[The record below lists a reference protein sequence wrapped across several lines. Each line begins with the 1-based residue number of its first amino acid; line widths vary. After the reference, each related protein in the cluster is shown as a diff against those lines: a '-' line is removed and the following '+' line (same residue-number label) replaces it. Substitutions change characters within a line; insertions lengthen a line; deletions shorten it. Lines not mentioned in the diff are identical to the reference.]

1 MSYFVPYVDA
11 SGLHYP
17 TYNDIIEQLVDEMQ
31 TIYGSGIYLG
41 ADSQDYQM
49 LSKIAEKIY
58 DTYQAIE
65 LAYNAHSPLTSIGT
79 GLDYIVALNGISR
92 KQATRSVV
100 TLSLTGSPGTTI
112 EGGAAADNN
121 GLMWDFSENVTIGQD
136 GTAEVE
142 ATAREYGLITAA
154 PNSITRI
161 MTPVMGW
168 ESVTNVFAATVGT
181 VTESDSEL
189 RARQGESVALP
200 SRSMVGGL
208 YAALKNIPDV
218 ARCAVYENDTG
229 DTDANGV
236 PGHSVCCVV
245 EGGEDSEVARAI
257 FMRKGLGCGTY
268 GSESAEVVDDGGMV
282 NTVNFERLGYADI
295 DIEINI
301 TTRGGWTAS
310 LVDEIKTAI
319 VNYLDSF
326 TIGTDLTMSII
337 WMVAQTVN
345 ADARLPQFS
354 ITSVLI
360 ARHGETLSTADVE
373 INYNEAARGR
383 VDNITINIT

>member
-1 MSYFVPYVDA
+1 MSYFIPYVDA
-11 SGLHYP
+11 SGFHYP
-17 TYNDIIEQLVDEMQ
+17 TYNDLLEQLVDEMQ

-49 LSKIAEKIY
+49 LSKISEKIY

-100 TLSLTGSPGTTI
+100 TLSLTGTPGTTI
-112 EGGAAADNN
+112 EGGSAADSN
-121 GLMWDFSENVTIGQD
+121 GRMWDMTENVVIGQD

-161 MTPVMGW
+161 MTPTMGW
-168 ESVTNVFAATVGT
+168 ESVTNVFAASVGT
-181 VTESDSEL
+181 VTETDSEL
-189 RARQGESVALP
+189 RGRQGESVALP

-208 YAALKNIPDV
+208 YASLKNLADV
-218 ARCAVYENDTG
+218 SRCAVYENDTG

-245 EGGEDSEVARAI
+245 EGAEDGEIARTI

-268 GSESAEVVDDGGMV
+268 GSVSADVVDDGGSV
-282 NTVNFERLGYADI
+282 NSISFERLGYADI
-295 DIEINI
+295 DIEINL
-301 TTRGGWTAS
+301 TRRSGWTSS
-310 LVDEIKTAI
+310 LEEEIKTAI

-326 TIGTDLTMSII
+326 SIGTDLTMSII

-345 ADARLPQFS
+345 KDARTPQFS

-360 ARHGETLSTADVE
+360 ARHGEELSTDDVV
-373 INYNEAARGR
+373 IDFNEAARGR

>member
-1 MSYFVPYVDA
+1 MSYFTPYVDA

-100 TLSLTGSPGTTI
+100 TLSLTGAPGTTI
-112 EGGAAADNN
+112 EGGAAADVN
-121 GLMWDFSENVTIGQD
+121 GLMWDFADNVTIGQD
-136 GTAEVE
+136 GTAEVQ

-154 PNSITRI
+154 RGSITRI

-168 ESVTNVFAATVGT
+168 ESVTNTLAASVGA

-208 YAALKNIPDV
+208 YAALKNLPDV
-218 ARCAVYENDTG
+218 NRCAVYENDTNS
-229 DTDANGV
+229 TDSNGV
-236 PGHSVCCVV
+236 PAHSVCCVV
-245 EGGEDSEVARAI
+245 EGAEDGDIAQTI

-268 GSESAEVVDDGGMV
+268 GSESVDVVDDGGMV

-295 DIEINI
+295 DIEISL
-301 TTRGGWTAS
+301 TRRSGWTSS
-310 LVDEIKTAI
+310 LENEIKTAI

-326 TIGTDLTMSII
+326 AVGTDLTSSII

-345 ADARLPQFS
+345 ADARTPQFS

-360 ARHGETLSTADVE
+360 ARHGDELSTADVE
-373 INYNEAARGR
+373 IDFNEAARGR
-383 VDNITINIT
+383 IDNITINIT

>member
-1 MSYFVPYVDA
+1 MSYFAPYVDA

-100 TLSLTGSPGTTI
+100 TLSLTGAPGTTI
-112 EGGAAADNN
+112 EGGAAADVN
-121 GLMWDFSENVTIGQD
+121 GLMWDFADNVTIGQD
-136 GTAEVE
+136 GTAEVQ

-154 PNSITRI
+154 PGSITRI

-168 ESVTNVFAATVGT
+168 ESVTNTMAASVGA

-208 YAALKNIPDV
+208 YAALKNLPDV
-218 ARCAVYENDTG
+218 NRCAVYENDTNS
-229 DTDANGV
+229 TDSNGV
-236 PGHSVCCVV
+236 PAHSVCCVV
-245 EGGEDSEVARAI
+245 EGAEDGDIAQTI

-268 GSESAEVVDDGGMV
+268 GSESVDVVDDGGMV

-295 DIEINI
+295 DIEISL
-301 TTRGGWTAS
+301 TRRSGWTSS
-310 LVDEIKTAI
+310 LENEIKTAI

-326 TIGTDLTMSII
+326 AVGTDLTSSII

-345 ADARLPQFS
+345 ADARTPQFS

-360 ARHGETLSTADVE
+360 ARHGEELATADVE
-373 INYNEAARGR
+373 IDFNEAARGR
-383 VDNITINIT
+383 IDNITINIT